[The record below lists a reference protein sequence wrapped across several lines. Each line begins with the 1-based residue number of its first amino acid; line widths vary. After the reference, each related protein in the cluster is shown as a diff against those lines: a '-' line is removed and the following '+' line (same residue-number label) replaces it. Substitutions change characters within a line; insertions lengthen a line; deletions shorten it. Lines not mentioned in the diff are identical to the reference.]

1 MDRADVYRN
10 DCDIQ
15 GTSKKRKKQQEKH
28 NAVSYPQLCGRLY
41 KPYKV
46 SLLDCF
52 FIGTFFNSCIS
63 RTMSKNLARQ
73 TNAVILLASIYS
85 GNPQYRFD
93 LILNSSRP
101 ITGSEKTKSAKK
113 MLIAFFKLGL
123 ELCKHFVAIQRIYF
137 TYVVRGLQK
146 LLTD

>member
-1 MDRADVYRN
+1 
-10 DCDIQ
+10 
-15 GTSKKRKKQQEKH
+15 
-28 NAVSYPQLCGRLY
+28 
-41 KPYKV
+41 
-46 SLLDCF
+46 
-52 FIGTFFNSCIS
+52 
-63 RTMSKNLARQ
+63 MSKNLARQ

-113 MLIAFFKLGL
+113 NVDCVFQALVGIMQTF
-123 ELCKHFVAIQRIYF
+123 CCN
-137 TYVVRGLQK
+137 LQK